1 MTKRRVFGWAVA
13 AALSVAAVWFGARIY
28 EANDGLKSEQQ
39 QRAAKEFAKSLTQ
52 IAAESAAIAA
62 SDAAKVREEA
72 QYRVM
77 PR

>member
-1 MTKRRVFGWAVA
+1 MRSVFGWALA
-13 AALSVAAVWFGARIY
+13 AALSIAAVWYMTQVY
-28 EANDGLKSEQQ
+28 EADNGPKSEQQ

-52 IAAESAAIAA
+52 VGAESAAIAA
-62 SDAAKVREEA
+62 SDAARVREEA